1 MVNATTPTTVGKR
14 RAVLGGDSNQRYCT
28 PSECSTSYQGKL
40 CSLECLLVGL
50 YAGECSYIV
59 AGDVSLSACL
69 EGPSQPPVAVTVVD
83 YLEIFTCRGE
93 GEEGEEWRR
102 GGEVEVRSKKVDIH
116 KINSESFC
124 TKLGFVHAYFLED
137 YLLAI
142 IVTDFRPIKFPFVF
156 TLCMHVGTYYE
167 HNRTCTQAV
176 NMYTGSVV
184 SCVCVCVVSGV
195 RCCTKC
201 GITTSARVTRER

>member
-14 RAVLGGDSNQRYCT
+14 RAALGGDSNQRYCT

-93 GEEGEEWRR
+93 GEEGEEWRSG
-102 GGEVEVRSKKVDIH
+102 GGE
-116 KINSESFC
+116 
-124 TKLGFVHAYFLED
+124 
-137 YLLAI
+137 
-142 IVTDFRPIKFPFVF
+142 
-156 TLCMHVGTYYE
+156 
-167 HNRTCTQAV
+167 
-176 NMYTGSVV
+176 
-184 SCVCVCVVSGV
+184 
-195 RCCTKC
+195 
-201 GITTSARVTRER
+201 ERLK